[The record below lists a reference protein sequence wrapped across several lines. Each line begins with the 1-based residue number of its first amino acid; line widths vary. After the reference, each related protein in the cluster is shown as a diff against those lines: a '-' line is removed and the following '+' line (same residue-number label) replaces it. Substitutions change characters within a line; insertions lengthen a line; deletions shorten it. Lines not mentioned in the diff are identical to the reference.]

1 MKNIIRKIL
10 KEAEDEFEWAHGLDI
25 NAAEKEVKFD
35 FLNLDRQFGFE
46 GDELYSM
53 LIGAGITNISKLK
66 EIGAHVHTEVE
77 SVWESGKDYGY
88 DNADCTCEGCCDDY
102 VYYEEADREK
112 EEARDEG
119 YQSGFESAK
128 SESESEIEGLKSRIE
143 ELENRLNEG

>member
-25 NAAEKEVKFD
+25 NAAEKEVKSD

-53 LIGAGITNISKLK
+53 LIGAGITDISKLK

-77 SVWESGKDYGY
+77 SVWESGKDYGFE
-88 DNADCTCEGCCDDY
+88 NADSTCEGCCDDY
-102 VYYEEADREK
+102 VYYEEADRDK

-128 SESESEIEGLKSRIE
+128 SESESEIEKLKSRIE
-143 ELENRLNEG
+143 ELESRLNEG